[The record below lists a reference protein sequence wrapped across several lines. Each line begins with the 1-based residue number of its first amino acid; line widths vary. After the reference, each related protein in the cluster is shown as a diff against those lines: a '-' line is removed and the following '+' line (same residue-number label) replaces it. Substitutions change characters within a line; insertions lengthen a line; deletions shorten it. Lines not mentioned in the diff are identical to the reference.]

1 MKNLSDRHGSYLAGR
16 LLMQGGLPRRG
27 GVFFIR
33 RETRLSDILRQRL
46 HKAIHCLVEAQPTDR
61 PPQSSRKIGLREAGR
76 LAELRKSP
84 GLPSPSA
91 DRHDAGRLSA
101 SVSRVVWPNPS
112 GSLARTTSSFRVG
125 EKCNEQIV

>member
-46 HKAIHCLVEAQPTDR
+46 HKAINCLASAQPTNAAL
-61 PPQSSRKIGLREAGR
+61 QSLTRLHKLRR

-84 GLPSPSA
+84 
-91 DRHDAGRLSA
+91 
-101 SVSRVVWPNPS
+101 
-112 GSLARTTSSFRVG
+112 
-125 EKCNEQIV
+125 